1 MEELLNKIT
10 LLISNLTEKHGE
22 AAVATMLETA
32 RWMAINDIIQSS
44 IALIFGIGLI
54 IVAYTAKTW
63 RDNPDYDEG
72 MYYLRK
78 FLGYSIGTI
87 LFIIAVSYMANPL
100 VWKSLTD
107 PKVYVTY
114 QIMKKGLK

>member
-1 MEELLNKIT
+1 MEELLSKIT

-32 RWMAINDIIQSS
+32 RWMAINDIIQSF
-44 IALIFGIGLI
+44 ITLIFSIGLI
-54 IVAYTAKTW
+54 VVAYTAKMKTE
-63 RDNPDYDEG
+63 NYFDEV
-72 MYYLRK
+72 YFARK
-78 FLGYSIGTI
+78 FLGYGIGVI
-87 LFIIAVSYMANPL
+87 LSMIALSYIANPI

-107 PKVYVTY
+107 PNVYVTY

>member
-44 IALIFGIGLI
+44 ITLIFSIGLI
-54 IVAYTAKTW
+54 IVGYTAKMKIEH
-63 RDNPDYDEG
+63 DFDEV

-78 FLGYSIGTI
+78 FFGYCIGTI
-87 LFIIAVSYMANPL
+87 LFIIAVSCMANPI

>member
-10 LLISNLTEKHGE
+10 MLLSNLTEKHGE
-22 AAVATMLETA
+22 AAVQTMLETA
-32 RWMAINDIIQSS
+32 RWMAMNDIIQAA
-44 IALIFGIGLI
+44 ITLIFGIGLI
-54 IVAYTAKTW
+54 VVAYTAKQTDMSA
-63 RDNPDYDEG
+63 DNEFLYF
-72 MYYLRK
+72 MRK
-78 FLGYSIGTI
+78 ILGYVVGIIFLMISI
-87 LFIIAVSYMANPL
+87 SYMANPI

>member
-10 LLISNLTEKHGE
+10 MLISNLTEKHGE

-54 IVAYTAKTW
+54 IVGYTAKT
-63 RDNPDYDEG
+63 RDNPDFDEG

-87 LFIIAVSYMANPL
+87 LFIIAVSYMANPI